1 MNEQEFV
8 EGVSGGLLQS
18 MDIVKY
24 CNDIKANGIELS
36 SVYVDLLTSSL
47 LELPGSIKRQ
57 RLGNAMNV
65 IEGHFGKESIKPQSN
80 PTDKPQP
87 GTTDKPTPKNAQES
101 HRNDPQR
108 AKGGRPTNISF
119 ETLIMQQ
126 NKEKVLKRLHD
137 LVDGHKGRRVALVMR
152 VCVKLGIISHPTWTP
167 IEHEFKNI
175 GKSKGFYKYFNGGYT
190 FQSDE
195 VTGMIRQL
203 ADLTK

>member
-1 MNEQEFV
+1 MTEKEFV

-65 IEGHFGKESIKPQSN
+65 IEGHFGKEIIKPQSN

-101 HRNDPQR
+101 HRNAPQR
-108 AKGGRPTNISF
+108 AKIGRPKQF
-119 ETLIMQQ
+119 TL
-126 NKEKVLKRLHD
+126 
-137 LVDGHKGRRVALVMR
+137 
-152 VCVKLGIISHPTWTP
+152 P
-167 IEHEFKNI
+167 I
-175 GKSKGFYKYFNGGYT
+175 
-190 FQSDE
+190 
-195 VTGMIRQL
+195 
-203 ADLTK
+203 